1 MSQTLDYLFFNFV
14 IQQQF
19 ENFLVENALPYVQHS
34 ESVTGAM
41 VIAVEEALVSP
52 ALWDELDQLYD
63 QLHEQDQVLLE
74 QSVNDPDGKNVAGI
88 YLQLAN
94 GQYTIAKVAP
104 DVVNRILTV
113 ISMDELNQLVDA
125 IVQSVENPQQATLCQ
140 L

>member
-1 MSQTLDYLFFNFV
+1 MSQTLDYLFFNLV
-14 IQQQF
+14 VQQQF
-19 ENFLVENALPYVQHS
+19 EHFLAENTLPYSQHS

-41 VIAVEEALVSP
+41 VIAVDEALVSP
-52 ALWDELDQLYD
+52 VLWDELDQLYD
-63 QLHEQDQVLLE
+63 QLHEQDQALLE

-113 ISMDELNQLVDA
+113 ISMDELNQLVEA